1 MRRPLFTCAW
11 LGLALA
17 CSDDPAAPRL
27 PDPAAVPAAH
37 AAHAAAGASCTRHW
51 AAPVGGK
58 WSGAAN
64 WNPAGVP
71 GLGDVVCI
79 DARGSYL
86 ITLDVPNPRV
96 AALVLGGPGI
106 TATLQLPFGGPGSG
120 AWTLGQELRI
130 EKGSTLDLRQLTIID
145 VQHGGFVLAGTL
157 KLAVSAPAAQVSADS
172 LILGGAM
179 VCDGVVLQLFATDGP
194 IRSSGSHTTGPICSI
209 NIFPAAPGLVL
220 EGGSLGGNGN
230 FLTYG
235 STHWKAGAL
244 PLVASTGLPPLN
256 QYGDTL
262 FLESPTLSGAVSLRA
277 DTTLYRPAAIVG
289 DVGTGVQVRAT
300 TGLEAATMRVSGLS
314 GGPLANVGVL
324 TVNAPTRA
332 LTLTGP
338 GLVNAGT
345 LTVNAGA
352 GLVAA
357 VDSTV
362 NDGVVNLTGPGTWT
376 GTGALFRNRGTVT
389 STATGPLGVSGATFV
404 AEPGSLASGPLT
416 LTGGTITGTGAVGDV
431 TAVGGKLQPGAPIGA
446 LTAQSL
452 VLDATS
458 SVTIEVASAT
468 GADRVDVV
476 GAVTYGGTLVVQEV
490 APFLSAACGQAFAV
504 ITDHATGSRGAFAKF
519 TGLAPAA
526 TRAWRTWNPAGAFW
540 LVGHNP
546 LVPVS
551 ASPLAVTVT
560 EGGAGAAYSVCL
572 RNAAGANVTVTPTST
587 LGQVAAMPPVVFTP
601 ATWTLPQVVT
611 VAAVN
616 DALYEPP
623 PQTDAIAHT
632 VSSTAPP
639 YNTAV
644 LGPVAVTVTDNDG
657 SANLELNVLNA
668 PPVVAVGGNF
678 TLSLREQNLGPDTSP
693 GATITIPASTG
704 YAYLS
709 STGVLSC
716 SSDPVAGTTCQLGSL
731 ANGSTQSFTITFTAL
746 AAGTYS
752 TTYTLSAIQFDSNL
766 LNNSRVQVITVN

>member
-1 MRRPLFTCAW
+1 MRRPLLAAAW

-17 CSDDPAAPRL
+17 CTDDPAAPRAT
-27 PDPAAVPAAH
+27 PAAVAPARVNPS
-37 AAHAAAGASCTRHW
+37 ASCTRHW
-51 AAPVGGK
+51 ARALGGK

-64 WNPAGVP
+64 WNPVGVP
-71 GLGDVVCI
+71 GPGEVVCI
-79 DARGSYL
+79 DAPGSYV
-86 ITLDVPNPRV
+86 ITLDVVNPRV

-106 TATLQLPFGGPGSG
+106 TATLQVAFGAPGPGN
-120 AWTLGQELRI
+120 WTIGQELRI
-130 EKGSTLDLRQLTIID
+130 EKGSTLDLRQTTLIN
-145 VQHGGFVLAGTL
+145 VQHGAFTLAGTL
-157 KLAVSAPAAQVSADS
+157 KTGVTAPGVQVGADS

-179 VCDGVVLQLFATDGP
+179 VCDGILLELVAITGP
-194 IRSSGSHTTGPICSI
+194 IRSSGSHTTGPVCAIE
-209 NIFPAAPGLVL
+209 FLPAAPGLVL
-220 EGGSLGGNGN
+220 EGGSLGGSGN
-230 FLTYG
+230 FLSYG

-244 PLVASTGLPPLN
+244 PLVTSSGLPPLT

-277 DTTLYRPAAIVG
+277 DTTLYPPAAIVG
-289 DVGTGVQVRAT
+289 DLGSGVQVRAT
-300 TGLEAATMRVSGLS
+300 TGLESGSLRVSGAS
-314 GGPLANVGVL
+314 GGPLTNLGTL

-345 LTVNAGA
+345 VTVNAGA

-362 NDGVVNLTGPGTWT
+362 NSGLVNMTGPGTWT
-376 GTGALFRNRGTVT
+376 GTAGLFRNRGTVT
-389 STATGPLGVSGATFV
+389 STAAGPLGMSGATFV
-404 AEPGSLASGPLT
+404 AEPGSVASGPMALSAGT
-416 LTGGTITGTGAVGDV
+416 LTGTGTVGDV
-431 TAVGGKLQPGAPIGA
+431 TAVGGKVQPGSPVGT

-452 VLDATS
+452 VLDPSS
-458 SVTIEVASAT
+458 SVTIEVAGAT
-468 GADRVDVV
+468 AADRVDVLGV
-476 GAVTYGGTLVVQEV
+476 VTYGGTLAVQEV
-490 APFLSAACGQAFAV
+490 APFLSAACGQAFSV
-504 ITDHATGSRGAFAKF
+504 ITDHSTGSRGAFAKF
-519 TGLAPAA
+519 TGLAPAT
-526 TRAWRTWNPAGAFW
+526 TRAWRTWNPTGAFW

-551 ASPLAVTVT
+551 ASPLSVTVT
-560 EGGAGAAYSVCL
+560 EGGAGAGYSVCL

-587 LGQVAAMPPVVFTP
+587 LGQVAAMPPLVFTP

-623 PQTDAIAHT
+623 PQADAIAHT
-632 VSSTAPP
+632 ISSTAPP

-644 LGPVAVTVTDNDG
+644 LGPVAVTVVDNDG
-657 SANLELNVLNA
+657 SANLELNLLNA
-668 PPVVAVGGNF
+668 PPVVAVGGSF

-693 GATITIPASTG
+693 GATITIPASAG
-704 YAYLS
+704 YGYLS

-716 SSDPVAGTTCQLGSL
+716 SSDAVRGTTCQLGAL
-731 ANGSTQSFTITFTAL
+731 ANGSTQNFTITFTAL
-746 AAGTYS
+746 AAGSYS
-752 TTYTLSAIQFDSNL
+752 TTYTLSSIQFDSNL